1 VDGHAWCKT
10 SSGRKASLVRAASR
24 NLPAQLTNVAKLGVR
39 PTGACMNMPRRGWI
53 YGPKVEVQ
61 QPVNR
66 SDSCWRHRSPS
77 SSICVAS
84 TSSAGDRSRSSPCR
98 RRSRGWGPSRYAQ
111 SPSSDQAEPSTR
123 RNPLGEV
130 PTERAGSARRV
141 GNCTCRSPAR
151 HRAAARAEE
160 PTTVR
165 ARWRGWGPG
174 LDAPRA
180 DASGETGQVNPDTHH
195 DGPRSPATR

>member
-1 VDGHAWCKT
+1 MDAET
-10 SSGRKASLVRAASR
+10 VRAMLLR
-24 NLPAQLTNVAKLGVR
+24 NLGRAANDPVGSHDMYDNDAVLEFPQSGERFEGVANIREWRTGERPIHTVLLAAQIPIVEHLRGLDELCGRSFTFVALPPAIQGMGTF
-39 PTGACMNMPRRGWI
+39 PW
-53 YGPKVEVQ
+53 
-61 QPVNR
+61 
-66 SDSCWRHRSPS
+66 
-77 SSICVAS
+77 
-84 TSSAGDRSRSSPCR
+84 
-98 RRSRGWGPSRYAQ
+98 YAQ